1 MRRMYRLIGFALL
14 CLAAA
19 NAAAQARHLTVGVS
33 QNPPKI
39 FFNDAGRADGIH
51 VDLLREAA
59 RAENWKLDFVPC
71 QLDACLRMLQEG
83 KIDIL
88 PDVAWTE
95 GRSKIVDFH
104 RTPALYSWL
113 QVYRHPKVPILS
125 IAGLDGKRL
134 AVLRG
139 SVQQSYF
146 TELSGDYH
154 IHPSLVTVASNEQ
167 GFELVRQ
174 RRADAAVADRHVGNI
189 LAAQKGLVETPIAFQ
204 PVRLFYA
211 TGKGRHGDVL
221 AALDRHLQAWQ
232 GDPDSVYFKILQ
244 GWQKKAVL
252 SLVPDYA
259 LWAGAAIVGLLV
271 IALLLAAWLR
281 RQVEQK
287 TSALRDSEARLS
299 TILESVDSLIYIKD
313 ADYRYQYANR
323 AVRTFIDKSDAEII
337 GKTDYDL
344 FGPETAAAIRAR
356 DKLVIEQGERIV
368 AEEARRDIRAD
379 SATYLSTKIPLR
391 RQDGSIYG
399 LCGISTDI
407 SERKSAEE
415 STRVAA
421 TVFQSQEGMFVTG
434 PDRRILDVNGAFTA
448 MTGHTASEL
457 LGRSPLAISL
467 ARAGADFREEMWK
480 SVDQHGKWQ
489 GEIWT
494 HRKTGETYPAW
505 LTVTAVR
512 DADGIISNY
521 VGTQADITQQKLAQ
535 DEILQLAYYDPLT
548 GLPNRRLLLE
558 RLHHCLSVSHRSG
571 QPVALLFL
579 DLDNFKDLNDT
590 RGHEV
595 GDELLKQVAQRILGC
610 IPEGDTVAR
619 LGGDEFVILL
629 ESIGARED
637 EAADH
642 AAAVGW
648 KIIGAVGAPYD
659 ISGSSHHATCSI
671 GAALRIEHDTDIDDL
686 MKRGDLAMYE
696 AKRDGR
702 NTLRFFHRSMES
714 DVTYRTALENELRE
728 SLGKSQFE
736 LNYQTQVDGSGRIM
750 GVEALLRWNH
760 LKRGIVGPAVF
771 IPIAEASGLIVQL
784 GEWVMRNACSQLAA
798 WAPLTGMSHLTIAV
812 NVSARQFRQAGFVA
826 DTLRVIEETGAR
838 PDRLKLELTETLL
851 IENVDDTIE
860 KMHQLKDHGIGFS
873 LDDFGTGYSSLSYL
887 KLLPLDQLKID
898 RSFVREVLVDQN
910 DASIARSIVALGK
923 ALGLGIIAEGV
934 ETEAQRTFLAEIG
947 CECCQGFLFGPPM
960 AVGTLERII
969 NGTHAVV

>member
-1 MRRMYRLIGFALL
+1 MGRTHRLIGFALL

-19 NAAAQARHLTVGVS
+19 NAAAQARHLTVGVYP
-33 QNPPKI
+33 NPPKL
-39 FFNDAGRADGIH
+39 FFNQAGKADGIH
-51 VDLLREAA
+51 VDLLREVA
-59 RAENWKLDFVPC
+59 RAENWTLDFVPC
-71 QLDACLRMLQEG
+71 QWDACMRAVQEG
-83 KIDIL
+83 TIDLL
-88 PDVAWTE
+88 PDVAWTAE
-95 GRSKIVDFH
+95 RSQVIDFH
-104 RTPALYSWL
+104 RTPALYSWS
-113 QVYRHPKVPILS
+113 QVYRHPEVPILS

-134 AVLRG
+134 AVLGG

-146 TELSGDYH
+146 TDLASDYH
-154 IHPSLVTVASNEQ
+154 IRPSLLTIQSAAQ

-174 RRADAAVADRHVGNI
+174 RRADAVVADRHVGDM
-189 LAAQKGLVETPIAFQ
+189 LAAQEGLVETPVAFQ

-211 TGKGRHGDVL
+211 TGKGRQADVL

-232 GDPDSVYFKILQ
+232 DNPDSVYFKILQ
-244 GWQKKAVL
+244 RWEKKAVL
-252 SLVPDYA
+252 SHLPDYL
-259 LWAGAAIVGLLV
+259 LWAGAAIVGLLAV
-271 IALLLAAWLR
+271 ALLLAIWLR
-281 RQVEQK
+281 RTVEQK

-313 ADYRYQYANR
+313 ADYRYQYVNR

-344 FGPETAAAIRAR
+344 FGPRAAAAIRAR
-356 DKLVIEQGERIV
+356 DKVVIEQGERIV
-368 AEEARRDIRAD
+368 AEEAKRDIRAD
-379 SATYLSTKIPLR
+379 SPTYLSTTIPLR

-399 LCGISTDI
+399 LCGIATDI
-407 SERKSAEE
+407 SERKNAEE
-415 STRVAA
+415 STRIAA

-434 PDRRILDVNGAFTA
+434 PDRRILDVNEAFTA
-448 MTGHTASEL
+448 MTGYTAHEL
-457 LGRSPLAISL
+457 LGGDPLAVSL
-467 ARAGADFREEMWK
+467 ARGGADLRDEMWK
-480 SVDQHGKWQ
+480 SVGQHGKWQ

-512 DADGIISNY
+512 DADGNISNY

-535 DEILQLAYYDPLT
+535 DEILHLANYDPLT

-558 RLHHCLSVSHRSG
+558 RLQHCLSVSHRSG

-629 ESIGARED
+629 ESIGTRED
-637 EAADH
+637 EAAEH

-648 KIIGAVGAPYD
+648 KIIAAVGAPYD

-671 GAALRIEHDTDIDDL
+671 GAALRIDHDTDIDDL

-702 NTLRFFHRSMES
+702 NTLRVFHRDMES

-736 LNYQTQVDGSGRIM
+736 LKYQTQVDGRGRIL

-771 IPIAEASGLIVQL
+771 VPIAEASGLIVPL
-784 GEWVMRNACSQLAA
+784 GDWVMRHACRQLAA
-798 WAPLTGMSHLTIAV
+798 WAPLAGMSHLTIAV
-812 NVSARQFRQAGFVA
+812 NVSARQFRQPGFVA
-826 DTLRVIEETGAR
+826 DTLRAIEETGAR

-851 IENVDDTIE
+851 IENVEDTIE

-910 DASIARSIVALGK
+910 DASIARSIIALGK
-923 ALGLGIIAEGV
+923 ALSLDIIAEGV

-947 CECCQGFLFGPPM
+947 CECCQGYLFGRPM
-960 AVGTLERII
+960 AIGKLERII
-969 NGTHAVV
+969 SATHAVV